1 MILFSSHILWKS
13 RWGYD
18 NVDDITD
25 EWSFHDTIAGGSVG
39 QWGWRIHLTNGDKI
53 NLVSGTCECCKAA
66 QRISQPAYWLGSICW
81 EFGILTKTPYTV
93 IKHFNSHL
101 IHDEPHACGLIV
113 HIKILK
119 YLQFRLQRRVFE
131 IHARN
136 LWTAN
141 WWQTVTLVRHSFV
154 VLISS

>member
-1 MILFSSHILWKS
+1 MILFSLHILWKS
-13 RWGYD
+13 RWRYD
-18 NVDDITD
+18 DVDDVTD
-25 EWSFHDTIAGGSVG
+25 EWSFHDTVAGGGVG
-39 QWGWRIHLTNGDKI
+39 QWGWRIHLTNGYKI

-66 QRISQPAYWLGSICW
+66 QRISQLAYWLGSICW
-81 EFGILTKTPYTV
+81 EFGIPTKAPYTV

-101 IHDEPHACGLIV
+101 IHDEPRACGLIV

-119 YLQFRLQRRVFE
+119 YLQFRLQRHVFE
-131 IHARN
+131 IRARN
-136 LWTAN
+136 VWTAN